1 MTSSVGETELTGSTD
16 AMTQQPQD
24 EFDSSVE
31 SAQEWMKAVQERLQV
46 NDNTQGPR
54 AALEARLRE
63 TEKICRLEP
72 EGQMKM
78 DLVLKSADTLLGC
91 CSEEQKHKV
100 LARLKDIKTQWE
112 ETVIYITHCHSR
124 IEWVWLHWS
133 EYLLA
138 QDEFYRWFQ
147 KIKMTLETS
156 VELQVG
162 LKEKQWQLS
171 HSQVL
176 LNNILNQS
184 ILLDR
189 LLEEAASL
197 FNRIGDPSVDED
209 VQKRM
214 KGEYEKIKAQA
225 QERVSLLEKITKE
238 HEQYKAN
245 VDQFQLWL
253 NGVMEKVNTSL
264 GRRGKMS
271 AKHQL
276 KTLQNFAKDFQSGEK
291 SLKKL
296 KDQSAGVIQNTSP
309 KGGEKITNELE
320 ELRKTLEKLKLF
332 CKEEEER
339 SLKTLKSEGAYETQA
354 KQLEAE
360 VRGFRKELQ
369 RLAEDLEPGEKARD
383 EAELIAHW
391 RIYSAT
397 RSALAAEEPK
407 AERLK
412 SQLKELVR
420 FNHDLQPLS
429 DSVVTTMQEF
439 QRVKENSSKLRN
451 RSGTDLWQCF
461 QHPVQEF
468 QLWKALAQ
476 RLLAITDSLP
486 DLPSIHTFLPQI
498 EAALAES
505 SRLKEQLIMLKL
517 KKDLLISIFG
527 EERAQSFLEEVD
539 NTIRERDLLHNNL
552 LQRNSKLQSA
562 ISQHNDFDTAFEPLQ
577 KRLADLHIR
586 AEAEKAFQQD
596 LPSKQAQL
604 QRLQRLQE
612 GLQELEIQIENL
624 KPLVQANPRHQHQI
638 SQLSSDYQTLKRSLE
653 ITMEQSQQHVR
664 EHWTFNHKLSELQQW
679 IGLAKQK
686 LESYQGDEGQWKVD
700 GQSVEDIEML
710 VAEFPD
716 KEVQL
721 HLIEAH
727 GQLVME
733 TSSLEGAAL
742 VQGELKE
749 LTESWKAL
757 KLLQETLL
765 SLIRK
770 WQLKNKELDPVKKL
784 IFSNNI
790 PKHGFLIDSVDSV
803 PRHRGKGS
811 LSKEE
816 EESNDDFSKL
826 LKDFEQWLKVENAK
840 LVKTVAM
847 KNSNA
852 KDSET
857 RKDKLKELQ
866 DRLPEGQHLFES
878 LLRLRPKKEP
888 SEDLEDLRYRWMLYK
903 SKLQDSSH
911 LLEAHSPLGKPVG
924 FRKSRPG
931 GLCPFL
937 HRVCCVALPLQL
949 LLLSLLLLLLLLPLG
964 QERWSCAFSNNFA
977 RSFKLMLRYEGPP
990 PT

>member
-1 MTSSVGETELTGSTD
+1 MTSSTGETDLTGSTD
-16 AMTQQPQD
+16 AMTQQPQG
-24 EFDSSVE
+24 EFDSNIE
-31 SAQEWMKAVQERLQV
+31 SAQAWMKAVQERLQV

-63 TEKICRLEP
+63 TEKICHLEP

-78 DLVLKSADTLLGC
+78 DLVLKSADNLLSC
-91 CSEEQKHKV
+91 CSEEQKHKI
-100 LARLKDIKTQWE
+100 LARLKDIKAQWE

-156 VELQVG
+156 VELQ
-162 LKEKQWQLS
+162 
-171 HSQVL
+171 
-176 LNNILNQS
+176 
-184 ILLDR
+184 
-189 LLEEAASL
+189 
-197 FNRIGDPSVDED
+197 
-209 VQKRM
+209 
-214 KGEYEKIKAQA
+214 
-225 QERVSLLEKITKE
+225 ERVSLLEKITKE

-264 GRRGKMS
+264 GRRCKMS
-271 AKHQL
+271 AKQQL

-296 KDQSAGVIQNTSP
+296 EDQSAGVIQNTSP
-309 KGGEKITNELE
+309 LGGEKITNELE
-320 ELRKTLEKLKLF
+320 ELRKALEKLKFF

-360 VRGFRKELQ
+360 VRRFRKELQ

-383 EAELIAHW
+383 EAELIEHW
-391 RIYSAT
+391 RTYSAT
-397 RSALAAEEPK
+397 RSALATEEPK

-451 RSGTDLWQCF
+451 RSGTDLWQYF
-461 QHPVQEF
+461 QHPIQEF

-476 RLLAITDSLP
+476 KLLAVTDSLP
-486 DLPSIHTFLPQI
+486 DLASIHTFLPQI

-505 SRLKEQLIMLKL
+505 SRLKEQLIMLNL

-527 EERAQSFLEEVD
+527 EEKAQSFLEQVAS
-539 NTIRERDLLHNNL
+539 TIRERDLLHNNL
-552 LQRNSKLQSA
+552 LQRNSKMQSA

-586 AEAEKAFQQD
+586 AEAEKVFQQD

-604 QRLQRLQE
+604 QRLQRIQE
-612 GLQELEIQIENL
+612 DLQELEIKIENL
-624 KPLVQANPRHQHQI
+624 KPLVQANPRHQHKI

-653 ITMEQSQQHVR
+653 ITMEQSQQDVR
-664 EHWTFNHKLSELQQW
+664 EHWTFNHKLWELQQW
-679 IGLAKQK
+679 IGMTKQK
-686 LESYQGDEGQWKVD
+686 LESYQGNEDEWKVD
-700 GQSVEDIEML
+700 GQSIEDIERL

-770 WQLKNKELDPVKKL
+770 WQLKNKELDPGKKL
-784 IFSNNI
+784 VFSNNV
-790 PKHGFLIDSVDSV
+790 PKHGFLLDSVDSV

-811 LSKEE
+811 LSEEEE

-826 LKDFEQWLKVENAK
+826 LKDFEQWLKVENTK
-840 LVKTVAM
+840 LIKIIAM

-852 KDSET
+852 KDSKI

-866 DRLPEGQHLFES
+866 DRLPEGQHLFEN
-878 LLRLRPKKEP
+878 LLHLRPKKGT
-888 SEDLEDLRYRWMLYK
+888 SENLEDLRYRWMLYK
-903 SKLQDSSH
+903 SKLKDSSH
-911 LLEAHSPLGKPVG
+911 LLEAHSPLGKPTG

-949 LLLSLLLLLLLLPLG
+949 FLLSLLLLLLLLPLG

>member
-1 MTSSVGETELTGSTD
+1 
-16 AMTQQPQD
+16 MTQQPQD

-63 TEKICRLEP
+63 TERICHLEP

-78 DLVLKSADTLLGC
+78 DLVLKSADTLLSC
-91 CSEEQKHKV
+91 CSEEQKHKI
-100 LARLKDIKTQWE
+100 LTKLKDIKAQWE

-147 KIKMTLETS
+147 KIKMTLETR

-197 FNRIGDPSVDED
+197 FNRIGDPSVDEE

-238 HEQYKAN
+238 HEQYKTN
-245 VDQFQLWL
+245 VDQFHLWL
-253 NGVMEKVNTSL
+253 NRLMEKVNASL
-264 GRRGKMS
+264 KKRGKMS

-276 KTLQNFAKDFQSGEK
+276 KILQNFTKDFQNGEK
-291 SLKKL
+291 SLKNL
-296 KDQSAGVIQNTSP
+296 EDQSAGVIQNTSP
-309 KGGEKITNELE
+309 MGGEKITKELE
-320 ELRKTLEKLKLF
+320 ELRKALEKLKLF

-339 SLKTLKSEGAYETQA
+339 ILKTLNSEGAYETQA
-354 KQLEAE
+354 RQLEAE
-360 VRGFRKELQ
+360 VKEFRRELQ
-369 RLAEDLEPGEKARD
+369 RLAKDLEPGEKARD
-383 EAELIAHW
+383 EAELIERW
-391 RIYSAT
+391 KIYSVT

-412 SQLKELVR
+412 AQLKELVQ
-420 FNHDLQPLS
+420 FNHDFQPLS

-439 QRVKENSSKLRN
+439 QRIKENSSKLKN
-451 RSGTDLWQCF
+451 RSGTDLWQYF
-461 QHPVQEF
+461 QHPFQEF
-468 QLWKALAQ
+468 QLWKALTQ
-476 RLLAITDSLP
+476 KLLTITDNLP

-527 EERAQSFLEEVD
+527 EERAETFLEEVTK
-539 NTIRERDLLHNNL
+539 TIRERDLLHNNL

-577 KRLADLHIR
+577 KTLADLHIR
-586 AEAEKAFQQD
+586 TEAEKEFQQD

-604 QRLQRLQE
+604 HRLQQIQE
-612 GLQELEIQIENL
+612 DLQELDVQIENL
-624 KPLVQANPRHQHQI
+624 KPLVQANPSHQHKI
-638 SQLSSDYQTLKRSLE
+638 NQLLSDYQTLKRSLE
-653 ITMEQSQQHVR
+653 ITVEQSQKHVQ
-664 EHWTFNHKLSELQQW
+664 EHWTFKHKLWELQQW
-679 IGLAKQK
+679 IGIVRQK
-686 LESYQGDEGQWKVD
+686 LESYQGNEGQWKVN
-700 GQSVEDIEML
+700 GQSVEDIERL

-721 HLIEAH
+721 HLTEGH

-742 VQGELKE
+742 VQRELKE
-749 LTESWKAL
+749 LKESWKAL
-757 KLLQETLL
+757 KLLEETLM
-765 SLIRK
+765 SFIRK
-770 WQLKNKELDPVKKL
+770 WQLKNKESDPRKKF
-784 IFSNNI
+784 ITSNNI
-790 PKHGFLIDSVDSV
+790 PKHEFLINSVDSV
-803 PRHRGKGS
+803 PRHQGKGS

-816 EESNDDFSKL
+816 EESNDDFSKF
-826 LKDFEQWLKVENAK
+826 LKDFEHWLQVENTK
-840 LVKTVAM
+840 LVNIIAM
-847 KNSNA
+847 KNSTA
-852 KDSET
+852 KDSEI
-857 RKDKLKELQ
+857 RKGKLKELQ
-866 DRLPEGQHLFES
+866 DRLPEGQHLFEN
-878 LLRLRPKKEP
+878 LLYLRPKNGT
-888 SEDLEDLRYRWMLYK
+888 SENLEDLRYRWMLYK
-903 SKLQDSSH
+903 SKLKDSRS
-911 LLEAHSPLGKPVG
+911 LL
-924 FRKSRPG
+924 KSRPEG
-931 GLCPFL
+931 ICPFL
-937 HRVCCVALPLQL
+937 HRVCCVALPLQF
-949 LLLSLLLLLLLLPLG
+949 LLLSLLLFLLLLPLG
-964 QERWSCAFSNNFA
+964 QEKWSCAFSNNFA
-977 RSFKLMLRYEGPP
+977 RSFKLMLRHEGPP

>member
-1 MTSSVGETELTGSTD
+1 MGRRSWRRAGMGGRGVLAPPSFLSWHFSRELSYELSPVPRALSLLASGSTD
-16 AMTQQPQD
+16 AMTQQSQD

-31 SAQEWMKAVQERLQV
+31 SAQEWMKAVQERLRV

-63 TEKICRLEP
+63 TEKICHLEP

-78 DLVLKSADTLLGC
+78 DLVLKTAEALLSC
-91 CSEEQKHKV
+91 CSEEQKHKI
-100 LARLKDIKTQWE
+100 LARLKDIKAQWE

-156 VELQVG
+156 VELQLG

-209 VQKRM
+209 VQNRM
-214 KGEYEKIKAQA
+214 KQEYEKIKAQG

-238 HEQYKAN
+238 HEQYKEN
-245 VDQFQLWL
+245 VDQFHLWL

-264 GRRGKMS
+264 GKRCKLS

-276 KTLQNFAKDFQSGEK
+276 KTLQNFTKDFQSGEK

-296 KDQSAGVIQNTSP
+296 EHQSAAIIQNTSP
-309 KGGEKITNELE
+309 LGGEKITNELE
-320 ELRKTLEKLKLF
+320 ELRKILDKLKGL

-339 SLKTLKSEGAYETQA
+339 ILKKLKAEGAYEVQVA
-354 KQLEAE
+354 QLEAE
-360 VRGFRKELQ
+360 LREFRKELL
-369 RLAEDLEPGEKARD
+369 RLVEGLEPGEKTRN

-391 RIYSAT
+391 RTYSIT

-412 SQLKELVR
+412 SKLKELVG
-420 FNHDLQPLS
+420 FDHDLEPLS
-429 DSVVTTMQEF
+429 DSVVTTLQEF
-439 QRVKENSSKLRN
+439 QRAKEYSSKLRN
-451 RSGTDLWQCF
+451 RSGTDLWQHF
-461 QHPVQEF
+461 QHVIQEF
-468 QLWKALAQ
+468 QLWKALVQ
-476 RLLAITDSLP
+476 RLLAITNSLP
-486 DLPSIHTFLPQI
+486 DLPSIHTFVPQI
-498 EAALAES
+498 ESALAES

-517 KKDLLISIFG
+517 KKDLLISVFG

-562 ISQHNDFDTAFEPLQ
+562 ISQHHDFDTAFEPLQ
-577 KRLADLHIR
+577 KKLADLHIR
-586 AEAEKAFQQD
+586 AAEMEFQRD

-604 QRLQRLQE
+604 QCLQNLQE
-612 GLQELEIQIENL
+612 GLQELDVQIEDL
-624 KPLVQANPRHQHQI
+624 KPLVRTNPRHQHKI
-638 SQLSSDYQTLKRSLE
+638 SQFLSDYQTLKRSLE
-653 ITMEQSQQHVR
+653 ITMEQRQQQVQ
-664 EHWTFNHKLSELQQW
+664 EHWTFNHKLWELQQW
-679 IGLAKQK
+679 IGMAKQK
-686 LESYQGDEGQWKVD
+686 LESYQRDEGQWKVD
-700 GQSVEDIEML
+700 GQSVEDIERL

-742 VQGELKE
+742 VQEELKE
-749 LTESWKAL
+749 LMESWKAL
-757 KLLQETLL
+757 KLLEETLL

-770 WQLKNKELDPVKKL
+770 WQLKNKEMDPGTKL

-790 PKHGFLIDSVDSV
+790 PKHGFLIDTVDSV
-803 PRHRGKGS
+803 PRHRGKRS
-811 LSKEE
+811 PPKE
-816 EESNDDFSKL
+816 EESNDNFSKL
-826 LKDFEQWLKVENAK
+826 LKDFEQWLHMEKIK
-840 LVKTVAM
+840 LVKIIAM
-847 KNSNA
+847 KNSTA
-852 KDSET
+852 KDSEI
-857 RKDKLKELQ
+857 RKNKLKELR
-866 DRLPEGQHLFES
+866 DRLPKGQRLFEN
-878 LLRLRPKKEP
+878 LLHLRPKREI
-888 SEDLEDLRYRWMLYK
+888 SENLENLRYRWMLYK
-903 SKLQDSSH
+903 SKLKDSSL
-911 LLEAHSPLGKPVG
+911 LLEAHSPLGKPTG
-924 FRKSRPG
+924 FRKI
-931 GLCPFL
+931 
-937 HRVCCVALPLQL
+937 
-949 LLLSLLLLLLLLPLG
+949 
-964 QERWSCAFSNNFA
+964 W
-977 RSFKLMLRYEGPP
+977 KLEP
-990 PT
+990 PTSIEE

>member
-1 MTSSVGETELTGSTD
+1 
-16 AMTQQPQD
+16 MTQQPQD

-63 TEKICRLEP
+63 TERICHLEP

-78 DLVLKSADTLLGC
+78 DLVLKSADTLLSC
-91 CSEEQKHKV
+91 CSEEQKHNILTK
-100 LARLKDIKTQWE
+100 LKDIKAQWE

-147 KIKMTLETS
+147 KIKMTLETR

-197 FNRIGDPSVDED
+197 FNRIGDPSVDEE

-238 HEQYKAN
+238 HEQYKTN
-245 VDQFQLWL
+245 VDQFHLWL
-253 NGVMEKVNTSL
+253 NKLMGKVNTSL

-271 AKHQL
+271 AKHQI
-276 KTLQNFAKDFQSGEK
+276 KILQNFAKDFQNGEK
-291 SLKKL
+291 SLKNL
-296 KDQSAGVIQNTSP
+296 EDQSAGVIQNTSP
-309 KGGEKITNELE
+309 IGGEKITNELE
-320 ELRKTLEKLKLF
+320 ELRKALKKLELF
-332 CKEEEER
+332 CKEELER
-339 SLKTLKSEGAYETQA
+339 ILKTLNSEGAYETQA
-354 KQLEAE
+354 RQLEAE
-360 VRGFRKELQ
+360 VKEFRRELQ
-369 RLAEDLEPGEKARD
+369 RLAKDLEPGEKARD
-383 EAELIAHW
+383 EAELIERW
-391 RIYSAT
+391 KTYSVT

-412 SQLKELVR
+412 SQLKELVQ
-420 FNHDLQPLS
+420 FNHDFQPLS
-429 DSVVTTMQEF
+429 DSVVITMQEF
-439 QRVKENSSKLRN
+439 QRIKENSSKLKN
-451 RSGTDLWQCF
+451 RSGTDLWQYF

-468 QLWKALAQ
+468 QLWKALTQ
-476 RLLAITDSLP
+476 KLLTITDNLP

-527 EERAQSFLEEVD
+527 EERAETFLEEVI
-539 NTIRERDLLHNNL
+539 NIIRERDLLHNNL

-586 AEAEKAFQQD
+586 AEAEKEFQQD
-596 LPSKQAQL
+596 LPSKQAHL
-604 QRLQRLQE
+604 QRLQQIQE
-612 GLQELEIQIENL
+612 DLQELYVQIENL
-624 KPLVQANPRHQHQI
+624 KPLVQANPSHQHKI
-638 SQLSSDYQTLKRSLE
+638 NQLLSDYQTLKRSLE
-653 ITMEQSQQHVR
+653 ITMEQSQKHVQ
-664 EHWTFNHKLSELQQW
+664 EHWTFNHKLWELQQW
-679 IGLAKQK
+679 IGIAKQK
-686 LESYQGDEGQWKVD
+686 LESYQGNEGQWKVN
-700 GQSVEDIEML
+700 GQSVEDIERL

-721 HLIEAH
+721 HLTEGH

-749 LTESWKAL
+749 LKESWKAL
-757 KLLQETLL
+757 KLLEETLM
-765 SLIRK
+765 SFIRK
-770 WQLKNKELDPVKKL
+770 WQLKNKESDPRKKL
-784 IFSNNI
+784 IIPNNI
-790 PKHGFLIDSVDSV
+790 PKHEFLINSVDSV
-803 PRHRGKGS
+803 PRHQGKGS
-811 LSKEE
+811 PSKE
-816 EESNDDFSKL
+816 EESNDDFSKFL
-826 LKDFEQWLKVENAK
+826 NDFEHWLQVENTK
-840 LVKTVAM
+840 LVNIIAM
-847 KNSNA
+847 KNSTA
-852 KDSET
+852 KDSEI
-857 RKDKLKELQ
+857 RKGKLKELQ
-866 DRLPEGQHLFES
+866 DRLPEGQHLFENLLS
-878 LLRLRPKKEP
+878 LRTKNGTCEN
-888 SEDLEDLRYRWMLYK
+888 LEDLRYRWMLYK
-903 SKLQDSSH
+903 SKLIDSRN
-911 LLEAHSPLGKPVG
+911 LLEAHSPLGKPMG
-924 FRKSRPG
+924 FRKSRPEG
-931 GLCPFL
+931 ICAFL

-949 LLLSLLLLLLLLPLG
+949 LLLSLLLFLLLLPLG
-964 QERWSCAFSNNFA
+964 QERWSCTFSNNFA
-977 RSFKLMLRYEGPP
+977 RSFKLMLRHEGPP

>member
-1 MTSSVGETELTGSTD
+1 
-16 AMTQQPQD
+16 MTQQPQD
-24 EFDSSVE
+24 EFDSTIE
-31 SAQEWMKAVQERLQV
+31 SAQEWMKAVQERLKV

-63 TEKICRLEP
+63 TEKICHLEP

-78 DLVLKSADTLLGC
+78 DLVLKSADTLLSC
-91 CSEEQKHKV
+91 CSEEEKHKI
-100 LARLKDIKTQWE
+100 LARLKDIKAQWE

-147 KIKMTLETS
+147 KIKMTLETN

-197 FNRIGDPSVDED
+197 FNRIEDPSVDED

-238 HEQYKAN
+238 HEQYKTN
-245 VDQFQLWL
+245 VDQFHLWL

-264 GRRGKMS
+264 GRRS
-271 AKHQL
+271 RLSPKHQL
-276 KTLQNFAKDFQSGEK
+276 KILRNFAKDFQSGEK
-291 SLKKL
+291 KLKKL
-296 KDQSAGVIQNTSP
+296 EDQSAGVIQNTSP
-309 KGGEKITNELE
+309 IGGEKITNELE
-320 ELRKTLEKLKLF
+320 ELRKALEKLKLF
-332 CKEEEER
+332 CEKEEER
-339 SLKTLKSEGAYETQA
+339 MLKTLKSEGAYETQA
-354 KQLEAE
+354 KQLETE
-360 VRGFRKELQ
+360 VREFRKKLQ
-369 RLAEDLEPGEKARD
+369 RLTEDLEPREKASD
-383 EAELIAHW
+383 EEELIVRW
-391 RIYSAT
+391 KTYSAT
-397 RSALAAEEPK
+397 RSALAAEELK

-429 DSVVTTMQEF
+429 DSVVTTIQEF
-439 QRVKENSSKLRN
+439 QRAKENSSKLRN
-451 RSGTDLWQCF
+451 RYGTDLWQYF

-468 QLWKALAQ
+468 QLWKALTQ
-476 RLLAITDSLP
+476 RLLSITDSLP

-498 EAALAES
+498 EAALTES

-527 EERAQSFLEEVD
+527 EERAQCFLEEVA
-539 NTIRERDLLHNNL
+539 NTIKERDLLHNNL
-552 LQRNSKLQSA
+552 LQRKSKLQGA
-562 ISQHNDFDTAFEPLQ
+562 ITQHNDFDTAFEILQ

-586 AEAEKAFQQD
+586 TEAEKAFQQD

-604 QRLQRLQE
+604 QHLQQIQE
-612 GLQELEIQIENL
+612 DLQELEINIKNL
-624 KPLVQANPRHQHQI
+624 KPQVQENPSHQSKI
-638 SQLSSDYQTLKRSLE
+638 SQLLSDYQALKRSLE
-653 ITMEQSQQHVR
+653 ITMEQSQQHVQ
-664 EHWTFNHKLSELQQW
+664 EHWTFNHKLGELQQF
-679 IGLAKQK
+679 IEMAKQK
-686 LESYQGDEGQWKVD
+686 LESYQGDERQWKMD
-700 GQSVEDIEML
+700 SQSGEDIEWL
-710 VAEFPD
+710 VAELPD

-727 GQLVME
+727 GHLVME
-733 TSSLEGAAL
+733 TSSLEGVAL
-742 VQGELKE
+742 IQRELKE
-749 LTESWKAL
+749 LTESWKSL
-757 KLLQETLL
+757 KLLEETLL
-765 SLIRK
+765 RLIGK
-770 WQLKNKELDPVKKL
+770 WQLKNKELDPGKKL

-790 PKHGFLIDSVDSV
+790 PKRGFLIDSVDSV
-803 PRHRGKGS
+803 SRLQDKGNPYTE
-811 LSKEE
+811 EE
-816 EESNDDFSKL
+816 EESKDNFSKL
-826 LKDFEQWLKVENAK
+826 LKDFEQWLQVENTK
-840 LVKTVAM
+840 LIKIIGM
-847 KNSNA
+847 KNSTA
-852 KDSET
+852 KDSKI

-866 DRLPEGQHLFES
+866 DRLPEGQHLFEN
-878 LLRLRPKKEP
+878 LLHLRPKKGT

-903 SKLQDSSH
+903 SKLKDSNH
-911 LLEAHSPLGKPVG
+911 LLETHSPLGKSTG
-924 FRKSRPG
+924 FRKNRRG

-937 HRVCCVALPLQL
+937 HRACCVALPLQL
-949 LLLSLLLLLLLLPLG
+949 LLLALLLFLLLLPLG
-964 QERWSCAFSNNFA
+964 QERWSCTFSNNFA
-977 RSFKLMLRYEGPP
+977 RSFRLMLRYEGPP